1 MKSLIIFNRSRLSIL
16 QLSVAFF
23 SVTIIFLSLTVVE
36 QSFHIRNVYDQIET
50 TYQEKVRLETLRG
63 QLRIEHGTWVA
74 PAEVESRAR
83 EEIGM
88 VAPAVPV
95 VIPKQ
100 SFANSIGGI
109 RSNDSL

>member
-1 MKSLIIFNRSRLSIL
+1 VKSLVVLNRSRLSIL
-16 QLSVAFF
+16 QLGAAFF
-23 SVTIIFLSLTVVE
+23 SVTIILLSLIVVE
-36 QSFHIRNVYDQIET
+36 QSFHIRNVYDQIEI

-88 VAPAVPV
+88 VAPTVPV
-95 VIPKQ
+95 IISKQ
-100 SFANSIGGI
+100 SFANSTNG
-109 RSNDSL
+109 RQLNDAH